1 MSDGDVEKK
10 LEVIKHSAAIQI
22 SSNITLLQRRAWN
35 VLLGHAYDE
44 LPTQATHSIRVA
56 ELMRRLEFDS
66 KNEEYLK
73 DALRALVG
81 CIVEWH
87 ILNKDGDVEWVV
99 AGLLAGARIVR
110 GMCMYSYEPMLRER
124 LHNPNMYA
132 RINLSMQN
140 RFESKHAQALWE
152 LCTDYLGAGRN
163 VGETAYIG
171 LDRFRKLMGIAKDMY
186 PAFMRFNGKVVK
198 PAVAEINRVSDFRV
212 EVEYLREKRKVTAL
226 KFRIRRIKVL
236 PTADDEQHDLFPDPA
251 DIPLAVE
258 LLHNAGL
265 VLQEAF
271 VDADKRPTVEGDTNA
286 IFTRYVR
293 EKIHLLEARKKQGK
307 ASNPTGFLLT
317 ALKTNYS
324 NADFEREEAAKVS
337 AEKVKELKKLK
348 DDMDTI
354 KRGASDAVEAL
365 MHEMIDATPSL
376 LDEAVEAAKRDNDI
390 TLRYC
395 YKADKT
401 PLQNLQASPAIVGIV
416 IKYLERKFP
425 DQYIKK
431 RATFLRQQAE
441 AETRINALEAEG
453 IRV

>member
-81 CIVEWH
+81 CIVEWN
-87 ILNKDGDVEWVV
+87 ILNKDGDVEWGV

-236 PTADDEQHDLFPDPA
+236 PTADD
-251 DIPLAVE
+251 
-258 LLHNAGL
+258 
-265 VLQEAF
+265 
-271 VDADKRPTVEGDTNA
+271 
-286 IFTRYVR
+286 
-293 EKIHLLEARKKQGK
+293 
-307 ASNPTGFLLT
+307 
-317 ALKTNYS
+317 
-324 NADFEREEAAKVS
+324 
-337 AEKVKELKKLK
+337 
-348 DDMDTI
+348 
-354 KRGASDAVEAL
+354 
-365 MHEMIDATPSL
+365 
-376 LDEAVEAAKRDNDI
+376 
-390 TLRYC
+390 
-395 YKADKT
+395 
-401 PLQNLQASPAIVGIV
+401 
-416 IKYLERKFP
+416 
-425 DQYIKK
+425 
-431 RATFLRQQAE
+431 
-441 AETRINALEAEG
+441 
-453 IRV
+453 